1 MRLIVAEDY
10 NDLSRKGADLVT
22 SVVSSKPDAT
32 AVLATG
38 ETPVGLYR
46 ELQARRKDGTIDLS
60 RLRVFQLDEYLG
72 LVPDDPRLF
81 YGWMKQE
88 FIEPLG
94 VPEANVMQL
103 PSDPP
108 DPEDTCQEYESAIS
122 SAGGFD
128 LAILGLGPNGHLG
141 FNEPPTDP
149 DSPTRIVELRNES
162 IESNARYWGGYEQ
175 VPRQAMTVGMKQL
188 LAAKNIF
195 LLVSGTRKHEV
206 VHQLVNG
213 PVTPHLPAS
222 YLQEKTNVT
231 VLVDQGAWQSRS
243 QTSQDSLTTQ

>member
-10 NDLSRKGADLVT
+10 DGLSREGADLVA
-22 SVVSSKPDAT
+22 SVIFSIPDAT

-46 ELQARRKDGTIDLS
+46 ELQSRRKDGTIDLS

-72 LVPDDPRLF
+72 LDPKDPRLL
-81 YGWMKQE
+81 YDWMKQE
-88 FIEPLG
+88 FIGPLG
-94 VPEANVMQL
+94 VPEANVMRL
-103 PSDPP
+103 SSDPS
-108 DPEDTCQEYESAIS
+108 DPEDTCREYEAAIS

-141 FNEPPTDP
+141 FNEPPTAP
-149 DSPTRIVELRNES
+149 DSPTRIVNLSGES

-175 VPRQAMTVGMKQL
+175 VPRRALTVGMKQL
-188 LAAKNIF
+188 LAAKHIF
-195 LLVSGTRKHEV
+195 LIVSGRRKHDV

-213 PVTPHLPAS
+213 PVTPNLPAS
-222 YLQEKTNVT
+222 YLQAKTNVT
-231 VLVDQGAWQSRS
+231 ILVDRAAWQPES
-243 QTSQDSLTTQ
+243 QASHDSLTTQ

>member
-10 NDLSRKGADLVT
+10 DDLSRKGADLVT
-22 SVVSSKPDAT
+22 SVVSSKPDAA

-72 LVPDDPRLF
+72 LAPNDPRLF

-88 FIEPLG
+88 FIGPLG

-108 DPEDTCQEYESAIS
+108 
-122 SAGGFD
+122 
-128 LAILGLGPNGHLG
+128 
-141 FNEPPTDP
+141 
-149 DSPTRIVELRNES
+149 
-162 IESNARYWGGYEQ
+162 
-175 VPRQAMTVGMKQL
+175 
-188 LAAKNIF
+188 
-195 LLVSGTRKHEV
+195 TRKSPAGNTRRRSV
-206 VHQLVNG
+206 Q
-213 PVTPHLPAS
+213 PVASTLRYLASAQTVTWASTSHLP
-222 YLQEKTNVT
+222 T
-231 VLVDQGAWQSRS
+231 
-243 QTSQDSLTTQ
+243 QTHLLEL